1 MTPRP
6 QRAVRRTQGAASRAP
21 RRAGEHGPLERAA
34 RVILRDASRSLA
46 RVERSCARALAAA
59 AEMAI
64 ASLEAGRTIYFC
76 GNGGSAADAQHLA
89 CELAGRYLIDRPAVA
104 AVALSTNTSSL
115 TSIGNDYGFEHVF
128 SRQLEGLGRPGDV
141 LVAIT
146 TSGSSPNVLAAVRV
160 AQRLGMTVIGMT
172 GGKGADFAAECDVAL
187 VTPHLVTPRV
197 QEGHIAMGHAFCE
210 LIERAMFGRQAG
222 GAARAARAGGSGDS
236 GAGARAGRRNASRP
250 RRRRS

>member
-6 QRAVRRTQGAASRAP
+6 QREVRRKKRAASGAT

-34 RVILRDASRSLA
+34 RVILHDASRSLA

-89 CELAGRYLIDRPAVA
+89 CELAGRYMIDRPAVA

-128 SRQLEGLGRPGDV
+128 ARQLEGLGRPGDV

-146 TSGSSPNVLAAVRV
+146 TSGNSPNVLAAVRV

-210 LIERAMFGRQAG
+210 LIERAMFGRHAG
-222 GAARAARAGGSGDS
+222 RAVRATRPRAGGSRDG
-236 GAGARAGRRNASRP
+236 GARTDRRSASRS